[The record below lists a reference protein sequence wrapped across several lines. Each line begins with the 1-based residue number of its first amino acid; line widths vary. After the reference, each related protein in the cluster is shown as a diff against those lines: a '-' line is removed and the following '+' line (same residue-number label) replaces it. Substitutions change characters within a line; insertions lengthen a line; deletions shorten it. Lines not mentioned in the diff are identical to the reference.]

1 MDKIVTDEKILR
13 QVSKDTTQEAV
24 DRISLGSR
32 LKEAVKGAWTEGGGL
47 AAIQIG
53 IPVRFAWYRWKGED
67 KYLLNPEIIMKIGK
81 WTFHE
86 ACLSIPDV
94 WSDVPR
100 AYEIEYM
107 SHGTKHRA
115 KGVRAVFISHE
126 TDHMNGILNTDTATK
141 TTKTETV
148 KT

>member
-13 QVSKDTTQEAV
+13 QISAETTQEAV
-24 DRISLGSR
+24 DKVSLSSR

-53 IPVRFAWYRWKGED
+53 IPLRFAWYRWKGED

-81 WTFHE
+81 WTYHE

-107 SHGTKHRA
+107 SHGTKHKA
-115 KGVRAVFISHE
+115 KGLRAVFIAHE
-126 TDHMNGILNTDTATK
+126 IDHMNGILNIDHVK
-141 TTKTETV
+141 ETV
-148 KT
+148 KA